1 MRITANNIEE
11 LRDQIEKRIEIA
23 RQRTTDRLKD
33 KLDEYIDRYVYSYDN
48 TWEGRSHSLYN
59 AFSIDYD
66 AYPNADFQGIIGD
79 TTGDN
84 DFIFEDESEYEYNLD
99 AFDHGNNKYGK
110 FPLSAL
116 VNYINNGSDKNY
128 YYANFPVMN
137 ARPFKTKFQEY
148 AQKHGTDIFLA
159 ECNKLGLN
167 LRKGSIN
174 MSARMFV

>member
-23 RQRTTDRLKD
+23 RQRTTDRLYD
-33 KLDEYIDRYVYSYDN
+33 KLMDYITQYVYSYN
-48 TWEGRSHSLYN
+48 ETWEGRSQSLYN
-59 AFSIDYD
+59 DFTVIYD
-66 AYPNADFQGIIGD
+66 AFPNGDYQGMIGD
-79 TTGDN
+79 SNEILEDN
-84 DFIFEDESEYEYNLD
+84 SEYEFSPNT
-99 AFDHGNNKYGK
+99 FDHGNNDYGE

-116 VNYINNGSDKNY
+116 VDYVNGGSKKNY
-128 YYANFPVMN
+128 YRYNFPVMK
-137 ARPFKTKFQEY
+137 ARPFKTKFEEY